1 MIDLRGDGRCDML
14 GHNTK
19 YLTHSFMDKS
29 KNKIGAFSLKKVTEA
44 GNSNRM
50 EMIGFEKALNS
61 MKDEGIIPEQI
72 TTDQHIQIRKY
83 LKEEEPNITL
93 QFDVWHFI
101 KNIIRTFLSTSKYIP
116 VKPYKSG

>member
-1 MIDLRGDGRCDML
+1 
-14 GHNTK
+14 
-19 YLTHSFMDKS
+19 MDKS
-29 KNKIGAFSLKKVTEA
+29 KNKIGVFFLTKVTEA

-50 EMIGFEKALNS
+50 EMMGFEKALNS

-93 QFDVWHFI
+93 QFDVWHCV
-101 KNIIRTFLSTSKYIP
+101 KNIKRTFLSTSKYLP